1 MVGPYW
7 RVCVLWDGNDSV
19 AAANNGSRSGL
30 LEGEVCNNVHLLT
43 VRKRQSANVAQHH
56 CDVCLRHSM
65 RNDAHVQTT
74 VTNSVH
80 APPVH
85 VAE

>member
-1 MVGPYW
+1 M
-7 RVCVLWDGNDSV
+7 RAKLWHRK
-19 AAANNGSRSGL
+19 AARACHMR
-30 LEGEVCNNVHLLT
+30 EGEVCNNVHLLT
-43 VRKRQSANVAQHH
+43 ERKRQSANVTQHH
-56 CDVCLRHSM
+56 CDVCLRHNM

-80 APPVH
+80 APPVY